1 LGLYG
6 LVILR
11 IQAVAASQEAR
22 DVEKTYHW
30 YPMNGINVSAAYE
43 KYVHEQLKAHLL
55 GRRSDRFRELSS
67 CEPPPASALRKVA

>member
-1 LGLYG
+1 
-6 LVILR
+6 
-11 IQAVAASQEAR
+11 
-22 DVEKTYHW
+22 
-30 YPMNGINVSAAYE
+30 MNGINVSAAYE